1 MFDWLHS
8 DKLLPA
14 LVIVGY
20 FLGMGL
26 IGAYGHKLLKKTAED
41 YFLGGRA
48 TKSLVLIF
56 TMAATNFSAMTI
68 YGFAGT
74 AYRQGYSF
82 FPIMAFGTGFMALTF
97 YFIGRRVWELGK
109 EKGYLTPPQ
118 LMGEEMK
125 SPWLRR
131 LVFLVMVVFSIPY
144 IAIQPI
150 AGGYTL
156 EALLGISYF
165 AGAALVTGV
174 ILLYTMWGG
183 YRAVAWT
190 DVVQGTIMLSVM
202 IFTVWGI
209 ASAEGGFVAANTAV
223 FEKIPELFSRPGAG
237 AVYTPALWFS
247 YMILWFFCDPLFP
260 QLFQRFF
267 VAKEKKALNR
277 TMIWYPLITAGF
289 FLLPMIIGVLGHLSI
304 PGLEGKEADKI
315 FPMLADLHFSPVVA
329 AFIVTAGLAAL
340 MSTMDSQLLT
350 LSSMFTKDVYEPLTG
365 KEVKNNRVGKIFSAV
380 LAGLGLLLA
389 YFNPSSILQITT
401 ETFSGLAVLFPALVA
416 ILYWKRTKASAAI
429 TSIVTG
435 EILVA
440 LYHFHLLPTGGFLPV
455 IPVLIAATVVLVG
468 GSLLGSRMARPLP
481 AIPKS
486 TWAWALLF
494 AGLFALSLDFWN
506 WNEVPTLV
514 AGLPTWLWATL
525 ALNVLTAGA
534 FWALSKSHDTF

>member
-1 MFDWLHS
+1 MIDWLSS
-8 DKLLPA
+8 DKFLQA

-20 FLGMGL
+20 FLVMGL
-26 IGAYGHKLLKKTAED
+26 IGVYGHKLLKKTAED

-68 YGFAGT
+68 YGFSGT

-82 FPIMAFGTGFMALTF
+82 FPIMAFGTGFMAITF

-131 LVFLVMVVFSIPY
+131 LVFLVMLVFSLPY

-156 EALLGISYF
+156 EALLGIPYF
-165 AGAALVTGV
+165 LGATLVTGV
-174 ILLYTMWGG
+174 ILLYTLWGG
-183 YRAVAWT
+183 FRAVAWT
-190 DVVQGTIMLSVM
+190 DVVQGVVMLGVM
-202 IFTVWGI
+202 IFAIWGI
-209 ASAEGGFVAANTAV
+209 AGAEGGFVAANTAV
-223 FEKIPELFSRPGAG
+223 FERMPELFSRPGVG
-237 AVYTPALWFS
+237 DIYTPALWFS

-267 VAKEKKALNR
+267 VAKEKKSLNR

-289 FLLPMIIGVLGHLSI
+289 FLLPIIIGVLGHLSI

-315 FPMLADLHFSPVVA
+315 FPMLAELHFSPVVA

-350 LSSMFTKDVYEPLTG
+350 LSSMFTKDVYEPLSG
-365 KEVKNNRVGKIFSAV
+365 REVKNNRVGKVFSAV
-380 LAGLGLLLA
+380 LAGLGLLIA
-389 YFNPSSILQITT
+389 YFNPSSILEITT

-429 TSIVTG
+429 ASIITG
-435 EILVA
+435 EILVG
-440 LYHFHLLPTGGFLPV
+440 LYHFQMLPTGGFLPV
-455 IPVLIAATVVLVG
+455 IPVLIVTTIVLVG
-468 GSLLGSRMARPLP
+468 GSLLGSSMVRPLP
-481 AIPKS
+481 TIPKS

-494 AGLFALSLDFWN
+494 AGLFAASLDFWN
-506 WNEVPTLV
+506 WNQVPELF
-514 AGLPTWLWATL
+514 AGLPIWLWATL
-525 ALNVLTAGA
+525 ALNIITAGA
-534 FWALSKSHDTF
+534 FWALSKSHNT